1 MMCLKPSFSA
11 SCQSNVR
18 NKGDVNV
25 SGRVWVCVVC
35 DIVKRV
41 WERLVT
47 RHHSWI
53 FLFFFFW
60 FGNRTPDHS
69 RTSATHGATCS
80 LQVLFAKGQSVRQ
93 QFLTFL
99 LARIH
104 CCWTVFFLFLF
115 FSFFLLSHG
124 SSDLSVRT
132 ARQVCRF
139 GRWVTGHSWLRAN
152 HNLQLTISFHT

>member
-1 MMCLKPSFSA
+1 MKAMMCLKPSFSA

-53 FLFFFFW
+53 FLFFFF
-60 FGNRTPDHS
+60 GLVIVRPTIHERAPPME
-69 RTSATHGATCS
+69 RLALCRCS
-80 LQVLFAKGQSVRQ
+80 SQRAKVSVNSSWL
-93 QFLTFL
+93 FLTCTHSLLLDCFL
-99 LARIH
+99 S
-104 CCWTVFFLFLF
+104 
-115 FSFFLLSHG
+115 FSFLLSHG